1 MILALHSSTDRD
13 YPHFR
18 DKSPIRKNDNLNFFP
33 GTFFF
38 LRCDS
43 LFNPIASG
51 LADEC
56 LPLLTTYSDRQG
68 FADLFFSLRLTYL
81 LFILDKVLLL

>member
-1 MILALHSSTDRD
+1 MATSTF
-13 YPHFR
+13 FR
-18 DKSPIRKNDNLNFFP
+18 EL
-33 GTFFF
+33 FF

-68 FADLFFSLRLTYL
+68 FADLFSSLRLILL
-81 LFILDKVLLL
+81 LFLLDKVLLLRRKHTESCHS